1 MYNSFTKFG
10 FFVMFFLIFC
20 WISYLYGSNIVF
32 SFDKIEGIA
41 EIKNVSNNKIN
52 FTYYHQELNKEINSS
67 TKVKR
72 VSQAKKI
79 QNKGK
84 WPIFYSK
91 NFPNKASFIGVSK
104 DPGFSSFIVIL
115 ISALPLIFFKNFNF
129 E

>member
-1 MYNSFTKFG
+1 MKVDLYKVG
-10 FFVMFFLIFC
+10 FFITFCSIFC

-32 SFDKIEGIA
+32 SFDKIQGIA

-67 TKVKR
+67 KGVKS
-72 VSQAKKI
+72 VSLAKKI

-91 NFPNKASFIGVSK
+91 NFPNKASFIGVNM
-104 DPGFSSFIVIL
+104 DPGFSSFILIL
-115 ISALPLIFFKNFNF
+115 ISALPLIFFKNFDL